1 MTYIRYLSVLHLQ
14 WKYTW
19 KAFAGIILLLCVGEG
34 YLLYQQLLNAD
45 YQKEF
50 HRNINRETTMEPW
63 APRFEEFLA
72 QSHYKAIF
80 LTAILLT
87 LILFYYSFKVL
98 L

>member
-1 MTYIRYLSVLHLQ
+1 MVVTKRGLYDIYKIFISS
-14 WKYTW
+14 
-19 KAFAGIILLLCVGEG
+19 AFTM
-34 YLLYQQLLNAD
+34 
-45 YQKEF
+45 
-50 HRNINRETTMEPW
+50 ETTMEPW